1 MNTALSH
8 EKLLSRVETA
18 ARLGVSLR
26 KVDYL
31 TASGELTCVKA
42 GRRTLFRMQDIDT
55 YILKNRIVCTENTN
69 TPAIAT
75 QTTDFPSLIWRRIWS
90 MQRFI
95 KLARKAA

>member
-55 YILKNRIVCTENTN
+55 YITQESHRLYRKYQHSGNRNADNRFSKFDLEKPVVYG
-69 TPAIAT
+69 
-75 QTTDFPSLIWRRIWS
+75 LI
-90 MQRFI
+90 
-95 KLARKAA
+95 